1 MPYDPSTLIPAYK
14 EKVEEL
20 LANDEQFRNIVEK
33 QVSDFPSMATSS
45 TNGITL
51 KEGIAG
57 VVAGKP
63 RRYDLNESPYFKKNK
78 EKYKV
83 LSIMHKAVTRL
94 PISVMIQSSKKSAKK
109 PTSPEISYTE
119 AEREKGDKKLKTIL
133 AKMPAGLNLEQGR
146 EYTRN
151 AYIEAY
157 PPSKKSVKKSVKK
170 SAKKSVK
177 KPTSLNMKFL
187 PGPSELPGAMQRIP
201 SSTFGLNKKSAKKST
216 TLNMNFLPGES
227 PLPHFMKKIPSSTG
241 LKPNPYGKL
250 RKKRKATKKNK
261 PSKRSKASKKSK
273 SSKKTRRRTRRRR
286 Y

>member
-1 MPYDPSTLIPAYK
+1 MPKKPKKPYDPSTLIPAYK

-20 LANDEQFRNIVEK
+20 LAKDEQFRNIVEE
-33 QVSDFPSMATSS
+33 QVSKYPSMGTSF

-63 RRYDLNESPYFKKNK
+63 KLYGLNKSPYFKENK
-78 EKYKV
+78 EKYLV
-83 LSIMHKAVTRL
+83 LKTMHKEITRL
-94 PISVMIQSSKKSAKK
+94 PLNILIKSSKKSVKKSAKK

-119 AEREKGDKKLKTIL
+119 AERQKGDKKLKAIL
-133 AKMPAGLNLEQGR
+133 AKMPKGLNLEEGR
-146 EYTRN
+146 KYTIQ
-151 AYIEAY
+151 AYKQAY
-157 PPSKKSVKKSVKK
+157 PPSKKSAIKSVKKSVKK
-170 SAKKSVK
+170 SAKK
-177 KPTSLNMKFL
+177 PTTLNMDFL

-201 SSTFGLNKKSAKKST
+201 SN
-216 TLNMNFLPGES
+216 
-227 PLPHFMKKIPSSTG
+227 TG
-241 LKPNPYGKL
+241 LKPNPYKAAL

-261 PSKRSKASKKSK
+261 PSKRSKASNKSK

>member
-14 EKVEEL
+14 KKVNEQF
-20 LANDEQFRNIVEK
+20 ANDKIFKQIVEG
-33 QVSDFPSMATSS
+33 QVSNFRSMGISS

-57 VVAGKP
+57 VVAGNP
-63 RRYDLNESPYFKKNK
+63 ELYDLNKSPDFKKNK
-78 EKYKV
+78 EKYLV
-83 LSIMHKAVTRL
+83 LSTMHKEITKL
-94 PISVMIQSSKKSAKK
+94 PINILTNSSKKSAKK
-109 PTSPEISYTE
+109 PKSQEFSYIE
-119 AEREKGDKKLKTIL
+119 AAKRKGDKRLKAIL

-146 EYTRN
+146 AYTRN
-151 AYIEAY
+151 AYIKAY

-170 SAKKSVK
+170 
-177 KPTSLNMKFL
+177 PTS
-187 PGPSELPGAMQRIP
+187 
-201 SSTFGLNKKSAKKST
+201 
-216 TLNMNFLPGES
+216 LNMNFLPGKS
-227 PLPHFMKKIPSSTG
+227 SLPHFMKKIPSSTG

>member
-20 LANDEQFRNIVEK
+20 LAKDEQFRNIVEK
-33 QVSDFPSMATSS
+33 QVSNFRSMGTSF

-63 RRYDLNESPYFKKNK
+63 RLYDLNESPYFKKNR

-83 LSIMHKAVTRL
+83 LNIMHKAVTKL
-94 PISVMIQSSKKSAKK
+94 PLNILIKSSKKSAKNKSARENK
-109 PTSPEISYTE
+109 PTSPEFSYIE
-119 AEREKGDKKLKTIL
+119 EERKKGDKKRKTIL
-133 AKMPAGLNLEQGR
+133 AKMPKGLKLDEARKYMIQ
-146 EYTRN
+146 
-151 AYIEAY
+151 AYKEAY
-157 PPSKKSVKKSVKK
+157 GPSKKSAKSAKSAKKSVKK
-170 SAKKSVK
+170 SAKK
-177 KPTSLNMKFL
+177 PTTLNMDFL
-187 PGPSELPGAMQRIP
+187 PGPSGLPGAMQRIP
-201 SSTFGLNKKSAKKST
+201 SST
-216 TLNMNFLPGES
+216 
-227 PLPHFMKKIPSSTG
+227 IR
-241 LKPNPYGKL
+241 PNPYGKL